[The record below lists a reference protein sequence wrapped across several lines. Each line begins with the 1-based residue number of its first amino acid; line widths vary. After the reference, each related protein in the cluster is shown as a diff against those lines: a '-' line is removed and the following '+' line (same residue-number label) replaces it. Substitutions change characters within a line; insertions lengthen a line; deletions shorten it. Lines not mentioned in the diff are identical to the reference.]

1 MSPSR
6 TTVVEPLP
14 RQLLRLVGGRSPRL
28 RWGERVPLEPV
39 SGGLLVDLRRLDFAE
54 PMLALRLGACATVQ
68 EEAGERFLVVAPR
81 RPQVSSYLART
92 GLTLLPAPQPRQAS
106 DILLPTTRIRHPAE
120 VEPVGEALQRAL
132 ASLPGQLASG
142 EGPMMRAF
150 SELCDNACTHGR
162 SEHGMFLLAQRL
174 GSRRLVLVV
183 GDLGIGIPQHLG
195 SAHPELAVN
204 NEGRLIVKAL
214 EPGVSGAA
222 GRRPRG
228 GGLPRIIEAI
238 RESQFARC
246 ELRIWSGTGRVH
258 TGRPLESPRGRLVS
272 SFTRGAWTE
281 VVLTT

>member
-6 TTVVEPLP
+6 EALAKPLP
-14 RQLLRLVGGRSPRL
+14 RGLLRLVGGRSPRL

-39 SGGLLVDLRRLDFAE
+39 SGGLLIDLRRLDFAE
-54 PMLALRLGACATVQ
+54 PMLALRLNACAAVQ
-68 EEAGERFLVVAPR
+68 EAAGERFLVMAPR
-81 RPQVSSYLART
+81 RPRVSSYLART
-92 GLTLLPAPQPRQAS
+92 GLTLLPAPRPRQAG
-106 DILLPTTRIRHPAE
+106 DILLPATRIRHPAE
-120 VEPVGEALQRAL
+120 VEPVGEVLQHAL
-132 ASLPGQLASG
+132 AGLPGELASG

-162 SEHGMFLLAQRL
+162 SEHGMFLLVQRL
-174 GSRRLVLVV
+174 GSRRLALVV

-195 SAHPELAVN
+195 SAHPELGVSD
-204 NEGRLIVKAL
+204 EGRLIVKAL
-214 EPGVSGAA
+214 EPGVSGAG

-238 RESQFARC
+238 QDSQFARY
-246 ELRIWSGTGRVH
+246 ELRIWSDTGRVH

-272 SFTRGAWTE
+272 SFTHGTWTE